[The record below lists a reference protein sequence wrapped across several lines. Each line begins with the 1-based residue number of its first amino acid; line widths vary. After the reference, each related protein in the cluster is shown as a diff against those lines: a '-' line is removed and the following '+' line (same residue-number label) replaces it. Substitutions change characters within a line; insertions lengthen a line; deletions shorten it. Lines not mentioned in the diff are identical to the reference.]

1 MLNTFGS
8 STPILFVVFVETIG
22 VFWFY
27 GVSRWAPAVS
37 AQNSDQDWSGVCC
50 RFCDD
55 VEQMIG
61 SRPSL
66 FWRVCWQY
74 ISPAFL
80 LVWIQQI
87 RVPQFDINI
96 L

>member
-1 MLNTFGS
+1 MAMLNTFGS

-27 GVSRWAPAVS
+27 GVSRWAQCLRRTVTGHG
-37 AQNSDQDWSGVCC
+37 GVCC